1 MSEYEEFIGILEK
14 KSQVLR
20 EEIEK
25 LVALKRKKIGAGYLT
40 NQGALFLIASDL
52 GISLTKEA
60 VKKDPMEEIK
70 VEKISKEDLDNKSK
84 ALRSDK
90 RRRSI
95 KFNMMTPLVL
105 LGIFGV
111 VIVFTNLENTNES
124 SFIFG
129 LIPLLGAIIG
139 TIILI
144 RLPTRFLEKKEIIF
158 LEFFQTYQKISE
170 YKYRDSNVNTG
181 KYENAVDDLAY
192 FIEDW
197 TRSGSP
203 TAISELPDSIR
214 SNLRKKIIPMIKS
227 NDSKKIEQFTNQ
239 LEKVVFF
246 SYNEEPTAQLLR
258 AFNEVISEV
267 EIKDTE
273 KAKEEKSPRNLFLKL
288 VWLSPISG
296 IILYFIL
303 NYVDPEL
310 IHASLGYSVT
320 TAVAVLIIIVTL
332 VKRK

>member
-1 MSEYEEFIGILEK
+1 MSEYEEFIGMLEK
-14 KSQVLR
+14 KSKISR

-25 LVALKRKKIGAGYLT
+25 LVALKRDRIGAGYLT

-60 VKKDPMEEIK
+60 AKKDPMEEIK
-70 VEKISKEDLDNKSK
+70 VEKISQEDLDNKSK

-90 RRRSI
+90 RRRGI
-95 KFNMMTPLVL
+95 KFNIMMPLVM

-111 VIVFTNLENTNES
+111 VFVFTNLENTNES
-124 SFIFG
+124 SFIAG
-129 LIPLLGAIIG
+129 LIALVGAIIG

-170 YKYRDSNVNTG
+170 YKYRDSNVDTK

-192 FIEDW
+192 FIGRW
-197 TRSGSP
+197 NRSGSP

-214 SNLRKKIIPMIKS
+214 SNLRKKIIPMIES

-239 LEKVVFF
+239 LEKIVFF
-246 SYNEEPTAQLLR
+246 TYNEEPTAQLLR
-258 AFNEVISEV
+258 AFDEVISEV

-273 KAKEEKSPRNLFLKL
+273 KAKEKPPTNLFLKL

-296 IILYFIL
+296 IIFYFIL
-303 NYVDPEL
+303 NYVDPEQL
-310 IHASLGYSVT
+310 HASLGYSVT
-320 TAVAVLIIIVTL
+320 TAVAVLIAIIAL